1 MTNNLPAYCN
11 GTIGEVS
18 ALDDN
23 VVNVRLDSGKVVS
36 VRRTTIELKHNKLGA
51 DGNVVSET
59 IGTIMQFPMKL
70 AWGLTIHK
78 GQGQTLE
85 DVYVDLS
92 RGFAT
97 GQAYTAL
104 SRVRNISGLHLLVPF
119 DVGQIIFNPDVAGW
133 L

>member
-23 VVNVRLDSGKVVS
+23 VV
-36 VRRTTIELKHNKLGA
+36 
-51 DGNVVSET
+51 
-59 IGTIMQFPMKL
+59 
-70 AWGLTIHK
+70 K